1 MLIIRRL
8 QKRPNFR
15 ENQSKTSVRGKESIL
30 VSGKLSL
37 YKTNWINTEAR
48 SYFRQKD
55 IRDIFFHE
63 SARIRTNAGRALFA
77 SIRKEWIILLHAPLS
92 LFISHRFHRS
102 TQMRNPPIRRLGERK
117 DLWRSV
123 RSVWHSPTMIS
134 SHRFHRSTQMRNPPI
149 VRLGERKNLW
159 RSVRKI

>member
-1 MLIIRRL
+1 M
-8 QKRPNFR
+8 
-15 ENQSKTSVRGKESIL
+15 G
-30 VSGKLSL
+30 GKLSL

-102 TQMRNPPIRRLGERK
+102 CDTLPRWFLLTDFTDFHRCITLLSGDLTNARICG
-117 DLWRSV
+117 DLWDLCDTLPR
-123 RSVWHSPTMIS
+123 WFLLTDFTDL
-134 SHRFHRSTQMRNPPI
+134 HRCVTLLSGDLANARTCGD
-149 VRLGERKNLW
+149 LWERFNAPSMKAL
-159 RSVRKI
+159 RR